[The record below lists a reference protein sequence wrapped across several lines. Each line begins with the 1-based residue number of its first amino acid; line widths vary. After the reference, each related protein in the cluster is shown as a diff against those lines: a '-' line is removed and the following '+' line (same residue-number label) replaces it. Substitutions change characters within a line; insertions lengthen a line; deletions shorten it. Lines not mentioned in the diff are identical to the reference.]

1 MSELNGTPNIADL
14 DAKPAAMPKYPDP
27 HQAHFDPDANYTAE
41 ENLSIRT
48 RQAARSRIMGLLLL
62 GLCAMFFGITLAKI
76 GYWS

>member
-1 MSELNGTPNIADL
+1 MTELNSAPKPADL
-14 DAKPAAMPKYPDP
+14 GTNPAAVRTPDP
-27 HQAHFDPDANYTAE
+27 HQAQYDANATYTAE
-41 ENLSIRT
+41 ENQSIRA

>member
-1 MSELNGTPNIADL
+1 MTELNGTPNTVEL
-14 DAKPAAMPKYPDP
+14 EAKPVAVRARDP
-27 HQAHFDPDANYTAE
+27 HQAQYDANATYTAE
-41 ENLSIRT
+41 ENQSIRT

>member
-1 MSELNGTPNIADL
+1 MTELNGTPNAMVL
-14 DAKPAAMPKYPDP
+14 AAKPAAMAKYPDP
-27 HQAHFDPDANYTAE
+27 HQAHYDPDASYTAE

-48 RQAARSRIMGLLLL
+48 RQAARSRIMGLLLV